1 MKQPLKAPILLL
13 LAFATLASVFVAYF
27 SLSASRPLSAPP
39 HTETAS
45 SAPAPAEP
53 VVRQKPLAVIVNR
66 SNPTEDLSTSELR
79 EFFLSERTN
88 WPTKQKVR
96 AVMFAPGRPER
107 QAVLQLVLDMPREQD
122 YQAHFLR
129 AKFTEQ
135 TVEQP
140 REMQSPADVL
150 RFVSNVPGALAY
162 LPASEVDPSVKV
174 VRVDGLAPGDPGY
187 KLRF

>member
-1 MKQPLKAPILLL
+1 MRRSLKLFLLLL
-13 LAFATLASVFVAYF
+13 LAVAMLASVCDI
-27 SLSASRPLSAPP
+27 
-39 HTETAS
+39 AS
-45 SAPAPAEP
+45 SAPRMGSAHA
-53 VVRQKPLAVIVNR
+53 VSFAAAQQRTLAVIVNK
-66 SNPTEDLSTSELR
+66 SNPTENLSTDELR
-79 EFFLSERTN
+79 EYFLSERTS

-96 AVMFAPGRPER
+96 AVMIAPGRPER
-107 QAVLQLVLDMPREQD
+107 AALLQVALDMRREQD

-135 TVEQP
+135 ALEQP
-140 REMQSPADVL
+140 RELQSAADVL

>member
-1 MKQPLKAPILLL
+1 RHAAPH
-13 LAFATLASVFVAYF
+13 AVPAVAPQQ
-27 SLSASRPLSAPP
+27 R
-39 HTETAS
+39 T
-45 SAPAPAEP
+45 
-53 VVRQKPLAVIVNR
+53 LAVIVHR
-66 SNPTEDLSTSELR
+66 SNPTENLSLAELR
-79 EFFLSERTN
+79 EYFLSERTN

-96 AVMFAPGRPER
+96 AVMIAAGRPER
-107 QAVLQLVLDMPREQD
+107 AALLQVALDMRREQD

-135 TVEQP
+135 ALEQP
-140 REMQSPADVL
+140 REMAATADVL

-162 LPASEVDPSVKV
+162 LPASEVDPAVKV

>member
-1 MKQPLKAPILLL
+1 MRRSLKVILLL
-13 LAFATLASVFVAYF
+13 LLALALLASGFQ
-27 SLSASRPLSAPP
+27 L
-39 HTETAS
+39 AS
-45 SAPAPAEP
+45 SAPRPGAANAVP
-53 VVRQKPLAVIVNR
+53 VVASQQRALAVIVHR
-66 SNPTEDLSTSELR
+66 SNPTEDLSLAELR
-79 EFFLSERTN
+79 EYFLSERTN

-96 AVMFAPGRPER
+96 AVMIAAGRPER
-107 QAVLQLVLDMPREQD
+107 AALLHAALDMRREQD

-135 TVEQP
+135 ALEQP
-140 REMQSPADVL
+140 RELAATADVL

>member
-1 MKQPLKAPILLL
+1 MRRSLKLTLLL
-13 LAFATLASVFVAYF
+13 LVALAMLASVCDI
-27 SLSASRPLSAPP
+27 AS
-39 HTETAS
+39 
-45 SAPAPAEP
+45 PAPRPASAHA
-53 VVRQKPLAVIVNR
+53 VSAVSLQQRTLAIIVHK
-66 SNPTEDLSTSELR
+66 SNPTEALSLAELR
-79 EFFLSERTN
+79 EYFLSERTN

-96 AVMFAPGRPER
+96 AVMIAGERPER
-107 QAVLQLVLDMPREQD
+107 QALLQIALDMRREQD

>member
-1 MKQPLKAPILLL
+1 MRRPLKLSLLL
-13 LAFATLASVFVAYF
+13 LAALAPHA
-27 SLSASRPLSAPP
+27 SAWRV
-39 HTETAS
+39 AS
-45 SAPAPAEP
+45 SAARPGAAAHAASAAA
-53 VVRQKPLAVIVNR
+53 VQQRTLAVIVHK
-66 SNPTEDLSTSELR
+66 SNPTEELSLAELR
-79 EFFLSERTN
+79 EYFLSERTS

-96 AVMFAPGRPER
+96 AVMIGPGTPER
-107 QAVLQLVLDMPREQD
+107 AALLQIALDMRREQD

-135 TVEQP
+135 ALEQP
-140 REMQSPADVL
+140 RELQSSADVL

-162 LPASEVDPSVKV
+162 VPASEVDPAVKV

>member
-1 MKQPLKAPILLL
+1 MRRPLKLILLL
-13 LAFATLASVFVAYF
+13 LVALAMLASVWRV
-27 SLSASRPLSAPP
+27 
-39 HTETAS
+39 AS
-45 SAPAPAEP
+45 SAPRAAAAHA
-53 VVRQKPLAVIVNR
+53 VSAVAAQQKTLAVIVHR
-66 SNPTEDLSTSELR
+66 SNPTENLSMAELR
-79 EFFLSERTN
+79 EYFLSERTS

-96 AVMFAPGRPER
+96 TVMTPAGRPER
-107 QAVLQLVLDMPREQD
+107 QALLQIALDMRREQD

-129 AKFTEQ
+129 ARFTEQ
-135 TVEQP
+135 ALEQP

>member
-1 MKQPLKAPILLL
+1 MIA
-13 LAFATLASVFVAYF
+13 A
-27 SLSASRPLSAPP
+27 
-39 HTETAS
+39 
-45 SAPAPAEP
+45 
-53 VVRQKPLAVIVNR
+53 
-66 SNPTEDLSTSELR
+66 
-79 EFFLSERTN
+79 
-88 WPTKQKVR
+88 
-96 AVMFAPGRPER
+96 GRPER
-107 QAVLQLVLDMPREQD
+107 SALLQVALDMRREQD

-135 TVEQP
+135 ALEQP
-140 REMQSPADVL
+140 RELGATADVL

>member
-1 MKQPLKAPILLL
+1 MGRPLKLLLL
-13 LAFATLASVFVAYF
+13 LAVALALLASGW
-27 SLSASRPLSAPP
+27 RI
-39 HTETAS
+39 AS
-45 SAPAPAEP
+45 SAPPPGAANAVP
-53 VVRQKPLAVIVNR
+53 VVAAQQRALAVIVHR
-66 SNPTEDLSTSELR
+66 SNPTENLSLAELR
-79 EFFLSERTN
+79 EYFLAERTN

-96 AVMFAPGRPER
+96 AVMIAPGRPER
-107 QAVLQLVLDMPREQD
+107 EALLHVALDMRREQD

-135 TVEQP
+135 ALEQP
-140 REMQSPADVL
+140 RELAAPADVL
-150 RFVSNVPGALAY
+150 RFVSNVTGALAY

>member
-1 MKQPLKAPILLL
+1 MRRPPKLFLLL
-13 LAFATLASVFVAYF
+13 LAAAA
-27 SLSASRPLSAPP
+27 PLSPAWR
-39 HTETAS
+39 A
-45 SAPAPAEP
+45 APAAARAGSAHA
-53 VVRQKPLAVIVNR
+53 VSAVAVQQKTLAVIVHR
-66 SNPTEDLSTSELR
+66 SNPTEDLSLSELR
-79 EFFLSERTN
+79 EYFLSERAS
-88 WPTKQKVR
+88 WPTRQKVR
-96 AVMFAPGRPER
+96 AVMIAAGRPER
-107 QAVLQLVLDMPREQD
+107 AALLQVALDMPREQD

-135 TVEQP
+135 AIEQP

-150 RFVSNVPGALAY
+150 RFVANVPGALAY

>member
-1 MKQPLKAPILLL
+1 MRRSLKLLLL
-13 LAFATLASVFVAYF
+13 LAVALAT
-27 SLSASRPLSAPP
+27 PAPARRV
-39 HTETAS
+39 AS
-45 SAPAPAEP
+45 SAPRPGAARA
-53 VVRQKPLAVIVNR
+53 VSAAAAQQKTLAVIVHR
-66 SNPTEDLSTSELR
+66 SNPTENLSLAELR
-79 EFFLSERTN
+79 EFFLSERTS

-96 AVMFAPGRPER
+96 AVMIAAGRPER
-107 QAVLQLVLDMPREQD
+107 AALLQVALDMRREQD

-135 TVEQP
+135 ALEQP
-140 REMQSPADVL
+140 REMAATADVL
-150 RFVSNVPGALAY
+150 RFVSNVTGALAY

>member
-1 MKQPLKAPILLL
+1 MRRPLKLFLLL
-13 LAFATLASVFVAYF
+13 VASAMPA
-27 SLSASRPLSAPP
+27 SAWRV
-39 HTETAS
+39 AS
-45 SAPAPAEP
+45 SSAHTNPAHAVS
-53 VVRQKPLAVIVNR
+53 VVAAQQKPLAVIVNK
-66 SNPTEDLSTSELR
+66 SNPTEDLSLAELR
-79 EFFLSERTN
+79 EYFLSERTN

-96 AVMFAPGRPER
+96 AVMITPGRPER
-107 QAVLQLVLDMPREQD
+107 QGLLQTALGMQREQD

-135 TVEQP
+135 ALEQP
-140 REMQSPADVL
+140 REMASPADVL
-150 RFVSNVPGALAY
+150 RFVSNVTGALAY

>member
-1 MKQPLKAPILLL
+1 MRRPLKIFLLLL
-13 LAFATLASVFVAYF
+13 LAVAMLASVCDIA
-27 SLSASRPLSAPP
+27 
-39 HTETAS
+39 T
-45 SAPAPAEP
+45 PAPRRGSAHA
-53 VVRQKPLAVIVNR
+53 VSAAALQQRTLAVIVHK
-66 SNPTEDLSTSELR
+66 SNPVEDLSMSELR
-79 EFFLSERTN
+79 EYFLSERTS
-88 WPTKQKVR
+88 WPSKQKVR
-96 AVMFAPGRPER
+96 AVMTAPGRPER
-107 QAVLQLVLDMPREQD
+107 VALLQVALDMRREQD

-135 TVEQP
+135 ALEQP
-140 REMQSPADVL
+140 RELAATADVL

>member
-1 MKQPLKAPILLL
+1 MRRALKIVLLLL
-13 LAFATLASVFVAYF
+13 LALALLASG
-27 SLSASRPLSAPP
+27 L
-39 HTETAS
+39 EIAS
-45 SAPAPAEP
+45 SAPRPGAANAVSVVAPQQRA
-53 VVRQKPLAVIVNR
+53 LAVIVHK
-66 SNPTEDLSTSELR
+66 SNPTEDLSLSELR
-79 EFFLSERTN
+79 EYFLSERTN

-96 AVMFAPGRPER
+96 AVMIAAGRPER
-107 QAVLQLVLDMPREQD
+107 AALLQVALDMRREQD

-135 TVEQP
+135 ALEQP
-140 REMQSPADVL
+140 RELAATADVL

>member
-1 MKQPLKAPILLL
+1 MRRALKIIILLL
-13 LAFATLASVFVAYF
+13 LALALLASG
-27 SLSASRPLSAPP
+27 LQL
-39 HTETAS
+39 AS
-45 SAPAPAEP
+45 SAPPPGAANAASASASQQ
-53 VVRQKPLAVIVNR
+53 RALAVIVHR
-66 SNPTEDLSTSELR
+66 SNPIENLSLAELR
-79 EFFLSERTN
+79 EYFLSERTN

-96 AVMFAPGRPER
+96 AVMIAAGRPER
-107 QAVLQLVLDMPREQD
+107 AALLQVALDMRREQD

-135 TVEQP
+135 ALEQP
-140 REMQSPADVL
+140 RELAASADVL
-150 RFVSNVPGALAY
+150 RFVSNVTGALAY

>member
-1 MKQPLKAPILLL
+1 MRRPLKIFLLL
-13 LAFATLASVFVAYF
+13 LVALAMLASVCDI
-27 SLSASRPLSAPP
+27 AS
-39 HTETAS
+39 
-45 SAPAPAEP
+45 PAPRATSAHAASA
-53 VVRQKPLAVIVNR
+53 VAIQQRTLAVIVNK
-66 SNPTEDLSTSELR
+66 SNPAEDLSLSELR
-79 EFFLSERTN
+79 EYFLSERTN

-96 AVMFAPGRPER
+96 AVMIGGGRPER
-107 QAVLQLVLDMPREQD
+107 QALLQLALGMQREQD

-135 TVEQP
+135 AVEQP

-150 RFVSNVPGALAY
+150 RFVSNVTGALAY
-162 LPASEVDPSVKV
+162 LPAGEVDPSVKV

>member
-1 MKQPLKAPILLL
+1 MRRALKILLL
-13 LAFATLASVFVAYF
+13 LLLALALLASGFQ
-27 SLSASRPLSAPP
+27 L
-39 HTETAS
+39 AS
-45 SAPAPAEP
+45 SAPRPGAASAVS
-53 VVRQKPLAVIVNR
+53 VVAAQQRALAVIVHK
-66 SNPTEDLSTSELR
+66 SNPTENLSLSELR
-79 EFFLSERTN
+79 EYFLSERTN

-96 AVMFAPGRPER
+96 AVMIAAGRPER
-107 QAVLQLVLDMPREQD
+107 AALLQVALDMRREQD

-135 TVEQP
+135 ALEQP
-140 REMQSPADVL
+140 RELAAPADVL

>member
-1 MKQPLKAPILLL
+1 MRRPLKIFLLLL
-13 LAFATLASVFVAYF
+13 LAVAMLASVCDI
-27 SLSASRPLSAPP
+27 
-39 HTETAS
+39 AS
-45 SAPAPAEP
+45 SAPRPGATNAVS
-53 VVRQKPLAVIVNR
+53 VVAAQQRTLAVIVHK
-66 SNPTEDLSTSELR
+66 SNPTENLSLAELR
-79 EFFLSERTN
+79 EYFLSERTN

-96 AVMFAPGRPER
+96 AVMIAAGRPER
-107 QAVLQLVLDMPREQD
+107 AALLQVALDMRREQD

-135 TVEQP
+135 ALEQP
-140 REMQSPADVL
+140 RELAAAADVL

>member
-1 MKQPLKAPILLL
+1 MRRPLKIFLLL
-13 LAFATLASVFVAYF
+13 LVAFAMLASVCDLA
-27 SLSASRPLSAPP
+27 
-39 HTETAS
+39 
-45 SAPAPAEP
+45 APAPRAGSAHAAAVAP
-53 VVRQKPLAVIVNR
+53 IQQRTLAVIVHK
-66 SNPTEDLSTSELR
+66 SNPAEDLSLTELR
-79 EFFLSERTN
+79 EYYLSERTS

-96 AVMFAPGRPER
+96 AVMIATGRPER
-107 QAVLQLVLDMPREQD
+107 AALLQIALDMRREQD

-135 TVEQP
+135 ALEQP
-140 REMQSPADVL
+140 RELQSSADVL
-150 RFVSNVPGALAY
+150 RFVSNVTGALAY

>member
-1 MKQPLKAPILLL
+1 MSRPLKLFLLLL
-13 LAFATLASVFVAYF
+13 LALALVASAWRAFASPPPRPAHAVSAVA
-27 SLSASRPLSAPP
+27 AQQR
-39 HTETAS
+39 T
-45 SAPAPAEP
+45 
-53 VVRQKPLAVIVNR
+53 LAVIVHK
-66 SNPTEDLSTSELR
+66 SNPTEDMSLAELR
-79 EFFLSERTN
+79 EYFLSERTN

-96 AVMFAPGRPER
+96 AVMIAPGRPER
-107 QAVLQLVLDMPREQD
+107 QALLQLAFDMRREQD
-122 YQAHFLR
+122 YQSHFLR

-135 TVEQP
+135 AIEQP
-140 REMQSPADVL
+140 RELSSPADVL